1 MEPPAGICVSVS
13 EVKASYCMG
22 WVNLV
27 GMLRPTS
34 RDLRQ
39 GSPKHARTTSSSLLR
54 LPIHYACRPLA
65 GSSTRSGSMVENC
78 EARISRYLGALG

>member
-1 MEPPAGICVSVS
+1 MELPAGICVSVS

-39 GSPKHARTTSSSLLR
+39 GSPKHARTTSSCLLR
-54 LPIHYACRPLA
+54 LPIRYACGGIFDTKWPASRRL
-65 GSSTRSGSMVENC
+65 RS
-78 EARISRYLGALG
+78 